1 MNVCPKCKH
10 NTFYLETMELT
21 VKMMIKGVYNKDN
34 KLFDDALNA
43 LKTMIPEQ
51 FVNGLRKEN
60 VKLST
65 EAASLV
71 VLRNNY
77 ELLRIENDRFKK
89 FFRERLKLLKQIR
102 EENSD
107 PSIALLKV
115 NYLVKEEYDKIG
127 EALTGTKKN
136 KKEKK

>member
-1 MNVCPKCKH
+1 
-10 NTFYLETMELT
+10 MELT